1 VRDRA
6 SDHGVGWLSQRLCDH
21 AKIAKNIAMAA
32 VVPALKHRIEILY
45 ASLRQLLRDNNF
57 DKAIKNGS
65 CVLAA
70 AAAAVAVA
78 VARMSDRP
86 GPPITRADCSQAPRG

>member
-32 VVPALKHRIEILY
+32 VVPALKHRIEMLY

-70 AAAAVAVA
+70 AA

-86 GPPITRADCSQAPRG
+86 GPPITRADCRAAHRHLEAEGY